1 LDNDAK
7 TDWIAR
13 WLPFCP
19 FILGLPG
26 FPESSLEAAM
36 GLEAHKVS
44 GVKVL
49 NIAEENGEAIE
60 KMVNRA
66 IAEINEQKIQI
77 LEIQTTGDNLI
88 LILGEKKA

>member
-1 LDNDAK
+1 
-7 TDWIAR
+7 
-13 WLPFCP
+13 
-19 FILGLPG
+19 
-26 FPESSLEAAM
+26 M

-66 IAEINEQKIQI
+66 IAEINNQKIQI

-88 LILGEKKA
+88 LILGEKKT